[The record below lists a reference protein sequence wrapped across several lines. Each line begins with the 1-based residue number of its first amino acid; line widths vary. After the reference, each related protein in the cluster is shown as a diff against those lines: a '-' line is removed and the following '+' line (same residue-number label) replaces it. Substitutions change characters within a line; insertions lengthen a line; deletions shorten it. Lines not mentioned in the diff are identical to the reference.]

1 MRKLLLG
8 TTALAAAATLS
19 ANAALADVSISG
31 AYEWSY
37 NSRSSND
44 TSLDGT
50 TFGNDSE
57 IKFTFSN
64 KTDSGLTITAVTELF
79 ADGDESGD
87 TAGTTGGNSTDEHS
101 ISISGGFGTIKL
113 GNDDSVGD
121 NFGIEAEDLIAEES
135 TPLRGAADS
144 MTVGILTDTDI
155 RPASGDSNKISYYL
169 PAMGGFT
176 AGVSHTTSVTGASD
190 STEYGAQ
197 FTTAA
202 AGSTITLG
210 AASGTTDT
218 ASGSPS
224 IDSQNIGVKIVS
236 GPVSVI
242 FAQSTYEASDEN
254 QEANGA
260 AISYDMGNGMI
271 IGAYT
276 MESDDSLDAGQE
288 YSKSGVELQYTI
300 ASGLTAVVT
309 VDDYE
314 YKVGA
319 SSQGTADSGTN
330 SKLTIKA
337 SF

>member
-1 MRKLLLG
+1 MRKALLG

-19 ANAALADVSISG
+19 ANAALADLSIS
-31 AYEWSY
+31 AYSEWFY
-37 NSRSSND
+37 NSRSSNQS
-44 TSLDGT
+44 SLDGT
-50 TFGNDSE
+50 KFGQESE
-57 IKFTFSN
+57 ITFKFTN
-64 KTDSGLTITAVTELF
+64 KTDSGLTVSFESQLN
-79 ADGDESGD
+79 ADGED
-87 TAGTTGGNSTDEHS
+87 TGIDDGYLS
-101 ISISGGFGTIKL
+101 IAGGFGTIKI
-113 GNDDSVGD
+113 GSDDGVGD

-135 TPLRGAADS
+135 TPTQVSA
-144 MTVGILTDTDI
+144 TVLTDTDI
-155 RPASGDSNKISYYL
+155 VSASSDTNKISYYL

-176 AGVSHTTSVTGASD
+176 AGISHYTAEAGTSD

-197 FTTAA
+197 FTTSA

-210 AASGTTDT
+210 GATGSTDT
-218 ASGSPS
+218 ASGTPS

-242 FAQSTYEASDEN
+242 LAQSSYEASDEDR
-254 QEANGA
+254 EANGA
-260 AISYDMGNGMI
+260 SISYDMGNGMI

-276 MESDDSLDAGQE
+276 MESDDALDAGEE
-288 YSKSGVELQYTI
+288 YTKSGVELQYTI

-314 YKVGA
+314 YKTGTSDSA
-319 SSQGTADSGTN
+319 TADSGTN

>member
-44 TSLDGT
+44 TALDGT
-50 TFGNDSE
+50 SFGNDSE
-57 IKFTFSN
+57 IKFTFTN

-79 ADGDESGD
+79 ADGDESSD
-87 TAGTTGGNSTDEHS
+87 TAGTTGGSSTDEHS

-135 TPLRGAADS
+135 TPYRGS
-144 MTVGILTDTDI
+144 MTTDVLTDTDI
-155 RPASGDSNKISYYL
+155 RAASGDSNKISYYL

-210 AASGTTDT
+210 GATGSTDT

-224 IDSQNIGVKIVS
+224 IDSQNLGVKIVS

-242 FAQSTYEASDEN
+242 LAQSTYEASDEN

-288 YSKSGVELQYTI
+288 YTKSGVELQYTI

-314 YKVGA
+314 YKLGTDA
-319 SSQGTADSGTN
+319 TAGGTADSGTN

>member
-31 AYEWSY
+31 SYEWSY

-44 TSLDGT
+44 ATLDGT
-50 TFGNDSE
+50 SFGDDSE
-57 IKFTFSN
+57 IKFTFTN
-64 KTDSGLTITAVTELF
+64 KTDSGLTVTAVTELE
-79 ADGDESGD
+79 ADADASSTNDEQ
-87 TAGTTGGNSTDEHS
+87 S
-101 ISISGGFGTIKL
+101 ISISGGFGKIKL
-113 GNDDSVGD
+113 GADDSVGD

-135 TPLRGAADS
+135 TPYRGS
-144 MTVGILTDTDI
+144 MTTDVLTDTDI
-155 RPASGDSNKISYYL
+155 RAASSDSNKVSYYT

-176 AGVSHTTSVTGASD
+176 AGISHTTSVTGASD

-197 FTTAA
+197 FTTSA
-202 AGSTITLG
+202 AGSTITIGG
-210 AASGTTDT
+210 ATGTTDT
-218 ASGSPS
+218 ASGTPD

-236 GPVSVI
+236 GPLSVI
-242 FAQSTYEASDEN
+242 FAQSTYEASDED

-260 AISYDMGNGMI
+260 SISYNMGNGMT

-276 MESDDSLDAGQE
+276 MESDDGLDAGQE
-288 YSKSGVELQYTI
+288 YTKSGVEVQYAI

-314 YKVGA
+314 YKKGTD
-319 SSQGTADSGTN
+319 GTAAGTSDSGTN